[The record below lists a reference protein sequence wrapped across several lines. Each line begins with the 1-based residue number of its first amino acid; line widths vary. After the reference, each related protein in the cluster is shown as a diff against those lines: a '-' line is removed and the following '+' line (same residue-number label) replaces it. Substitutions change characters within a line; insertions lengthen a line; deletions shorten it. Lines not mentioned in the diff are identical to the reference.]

1 MSNVTV
7 TNTKLGD
14 ISRENTKTTIILMLI
29 SE

>member
-7 TNTKLGD
+7 TNAKLGD
-14 ISRENTKTTIILMLI
+14 ISRENIKPTIILMLI